1 MKWGLFNKKQTNDPA
16 DLYAKEYMCSLPK
29 WESIQYIIEFY
40 VNKTDSN
47 IHHLG
52 GSRFTNWLANFN
64 RTFDVPTRTQVESLK
79 KILAQCGCD
88 LEKSEKMQIEFCIKG
103 F

>member
-1 MKWGLFNKKQTNDPA
+1 MKEKLVWYCNNNDIRTEGYYLSILNAFDAILCQQNGLQHTSFRRITV
-16 DLYAKEYMCSLPK
+16 Y
-29 WESIQYIIEFY
+29 
-40 VNKTDSN
+40 
-47 IHHLG
+47 
-52 GSRFTNWLANFN
+52 NWLANFN
-64 RTFDVPTRTQVESLK
+64 RTFDAPTRTQVESLK